1 MQNKLVVF
9 STLLLFTMY
18 SGYAEAQETAE
29 KEDYSVRGI
38 ERWAFRTNA
47 LEWILT
53 VPNFGIEYDLS
64 SSPYNRTSVGISAYY
79 NWNTHH
85 TDLPYNVFNVF
96 MVKPEARYYWRAYNR
111 KKDIRPHG
119 ASYIGIYAES
129 GSYSLKLSEYG
140 HQGFM
145 AGAGITL
152 GHSVPLYEYG
162 KGALDV
168 EFGISLGIK
177 AVSDDAYRLDEDAN
191 AYISVPEKST
201 GMRLLPYPVASE
213 LSITFVWRKKS
224 ISKKYFQVNQERQIQ
239 RQMKKTRTAKMT
251 R

>member
-1 MQNKLVVF
+1 MAF
-9 STLLLFTMY
+9 SILLFLTMS
-18 SGYAEAQETAE
+18 SGHAGAQETIE
-29 KEDYSVRGI
+29 KKDYSVRGI

-47 LEWILT
+47 LEWLLT

-96 MVKPEARYYWRAYNR
+96 MVKPEVRYYWRAHNR
-111 KKDIRPHG
+111 KSGIRPHG
-119 ASYIGIYAES
+119 ASYVGIYAES

-145 AGAGITL
+145 AGAGVTL
-152 GHSVPLYEYG
+152 GHSIPLYEYR

-168 EFGISLGIK
+168 EFGFSLGMK
-177 AVSDDAYRLDEDAN
+177 MVSDGAYTLDEDAN
-191 AYISVPEKST
+191 AYISVPEKSLGT
-201 GMRLLPYPVASE
+201 RLLPYPVVSE

-224 ISKKYFQVNQERQIQ
+224 ISKKYIQVNQERQIQ
-239 RQMKKTRTAKMT
+239 RQMRKTGTAKTT